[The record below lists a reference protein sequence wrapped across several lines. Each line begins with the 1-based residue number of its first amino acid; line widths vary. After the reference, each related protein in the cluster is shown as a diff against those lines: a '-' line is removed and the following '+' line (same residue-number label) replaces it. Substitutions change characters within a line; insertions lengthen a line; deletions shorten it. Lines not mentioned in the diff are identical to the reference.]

1 METEAEAP
9 ARGSLPRPLLDP
21 ERAALAGGGFGEE
34 GRLRSVLLE
43 GRAGH
48 PPDRPSRR
56 SLGPPGDPR

>member
-48 PPDRPSRR
+48 PPD
-56 SLGPPGDPR
+56 